1 MHSKNIILVEAP
13 AGKVS
18 DEKITRLVE
27 IGMERHSSRFDYYL
41 IGGRWPKS
49 VNGKNIL
56 PIASLTQEHLDG
68 SNSIIAGGYWFER
81 TIYRPWLPIGE
92 GEGQMFERKKA
103 EEMPGADWIQKEFKT
118 VETDEYSYQYFAVVV
133 DCHA

>member
-27 IGMERHSSRFDYYL
+27 IEMERHSWRFGYYL
-41 IGGRWPKS
+41 IGGRWPRALD
-49 VNGKNIL
+49 GKNIL
-56 PIASLTQEHLDG
+56 PIASLTQEHIDA

-81 TIYRPWLPIGE
+81 AIYRPWLPIGK
-92 GEGQMFERKKA
+92 GEGRMFEEKGA
-103 EEMPGADWIQKEFKT
+103 EEMPQAGWIQKEFKT
-118 VETDEYSYQYFAVVV
+118 VETSYQYFAVVV
-133 DCHA
+133 DCHT